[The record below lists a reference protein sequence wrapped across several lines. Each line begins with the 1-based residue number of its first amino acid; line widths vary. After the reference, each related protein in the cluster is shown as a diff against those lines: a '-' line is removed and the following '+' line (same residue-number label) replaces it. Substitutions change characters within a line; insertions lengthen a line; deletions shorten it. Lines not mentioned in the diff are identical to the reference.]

1 MYVTSS
7 VGRIDLE
14 YHKILYTIFSSS
26 DIAVLWHT
34 IVGKLGNSKGANFF
48 VTKEDHVIRRTI
60 DSEITYK

>member
-14 YHKILYTIFSSS
+14 YHKILYSIFSSS
-26 DIAVLWHT
+26 NIAVSWHN

-48 VTKEDHVIRRTI
+48 VTKKDHVIRRTI